1 MYNVVC
7 VTVYTFRIF
16 CLPENQICFH
26 LLKLFGNSWLILYR
40 NLWLK
45 NVTLLERNFGKN
57 LEMQCYLIAIKRI
70 ASYITALLIP
80 LDFRV
85 HSFIS
90 FTVFAYT
97 ATKKKGTHYVMCVR
111 CALFHSSMRW
121 TDSPGPQG
129 DFCWTC
135 QGFAHILPSA
145 HLTSIGLIKQQ
156 LQANRKSSLR

>member
-1 MYNVVC
+1 MAYTLQKLMFKKC
-7 VTVYTFRIF
+7 YTFRKKL
-16 CLPENQICFH
+16 CLLQ
-26 LLKLFGNSWLILYR
+26 
-40 NLWLK
+40 
-45 NVTLLERNFGKN
+45 N
-57 LEMQCYLIAIKRI
+57 LEMQGYLIAIKRI

-111 CALFHSSMRW
+111 CALFHSSMHW

-129 DFCWTC
+129 DFCWAC

-156 LQANRKSSLR
+156 LHANRKSSLRQKENSSAQKCMATL